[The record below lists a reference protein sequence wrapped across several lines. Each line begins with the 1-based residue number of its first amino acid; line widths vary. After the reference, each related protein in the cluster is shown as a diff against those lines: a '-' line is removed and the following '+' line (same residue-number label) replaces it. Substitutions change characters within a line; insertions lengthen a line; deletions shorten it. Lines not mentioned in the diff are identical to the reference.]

1 MQLISHP
8 LITAFFLPKQ
18 KDRTKTPSPPS
29 DPISQDN
36 EEIKDVPNNG
46 LINDDK
52 SKDNSNT
59 DEFKIEEL
67 QEIPSPQ
74 LSKSSPSAPISEDN
88 KETMDELNNGITNEN
103 KVIID
108 KSKDNSNNDEFK
120 IEELQEIPS
129 PQLSKSPP
137 SAPISEDN
145 KEINDELNNE
155 IIINENNAIIDKFK
169 DNSDNDEF
177 KIKELP
183 QLSESPP
190 SAPIS
195 QDSKETKDEPNYG
208 IINKNKAIV
217 DKSMDNSDNNEFKI
231 KEIPQLFKPPPSAP
245 ISQDSK
251 ETKDEP
257 NNGIINENKAIVEK
271 PKDNW
276 SRWLDEAIQND
287 HINFYEYGSRF
298 KDFEKIGSG
307 GFAKVYKAIL
317 DNSSTCALK
326 SYKHD
331 IANTKEITNELK
343 LLRRVNH
350 HQNIIRFYGVTK
362 NESKERYLL
371 VLEYADSGTLRSYL
385 KEKGGSTSW
394 DLKLKFAYEIASAHS
409 NNILVHQKT
418 IKLADFGLSR
428 KILELTATSAFQLK
442 GVLPYIDPECFKY
455 NSKPNKESDV
465 YSVGVLLWELSSNEP
480 PFSNH
485 DQHYTLMYNISQGIP
500 CWQGDPT
507 SRPGIQ
513 KVETKLSIMISSID
527 KGDKVDKEENYE
539 QPNNEDNDSFNHPSI
554 STEPTSMGSLQ
565 TKFDKEENYGQ
576 PNNEDNDSF
585 SHPSI
590 STEPT
595 SMSSLQTKFDNFL
608 E

>member
-1 MQLISHP
+1 PQ
-8 LITAFFLPKQ
+8 
-18 KDRTKTPSPPS
+18 KTPSPPS

-46 LINDDK
+46 LINDNK

-67 QEIPSPQ
+67 QEITSPQSSKSSPSAPISQDKKETNDELNNGIINENKATIDKSEDSNNDELPQLSKSSSSAPISQDSKETKDELNNEIIINENKAIIDKFKDNSDNDEFKIKEQ
-74 LSKSSPSAPISEDN
+74 LSKSSPSAPISQDS
-88 KETMDELNNGITNEN
+88 KETKDEANYG
-103 KVIID
+103 
-108 KSKDNSNNDEFK
+108 
-120 IEELQEIPS
+120 
-129 PQLSKSPP
+129 
-137 SAPISEDN
+137 
-145 KEINDELNNE
+145 
-155 IIINENNAIIDKFK
+155 IINKNKAIVDKPV

-195 QDSKETKDEPNYG
+195 QDSKETKDEPNSG
-208 IINKNKAIV
+208 IINKNKEIV

-231 KEIPQLFKPPPSAP
+231 KEMPQLSKSPPYVP

-298 KDFEKIGSG
+298 KDIKKIGSG

-343 LLRRVNH
+343 LLRKVNH

-362 NESKERYLL
+362 NESKERYSL

-385 KEKGGSTSW
+385 QEKGGSTSW

-428 KILELTATSAFQLK
+428 KILELTATSVFQLA
-442 GVLPYIDPECFKY
+442 GVLSYIDPQCFKY

-465 YSVGVLLWELSSNEP
+465 YSVGVLLWELTSNKP

-485 DQHYTLMYNISQGIP
+485 DQHYTLMYNISQGVP

-507 SRPGIQ
+507 SRPDIQ
-513 KVETKLSIMISSID
+513 KVETKLSVMISSID
-527 KGDKVDKEENYE
+527 KGDKV
-539 QPNNEDNDSFNHPSI
+539 
-554 STEPTSMGSLQ
+554 
-565 TKFDKEENYGQ
+565 DKEENYGQ

-585 SHPSI
+585 SHHSI

-595 SMSSLQTKFDNFL
+595 RMGSLQPNFDNFL